1 MERSEQVEI
10 LGIDIG
16 GSGIKGALVNVESG
30 EMVTERHRIPTPQ
43 PATPDAVAGVVAQ
56 IARHFS
62 WDGPVGC
69 TFPAI
74 MKQGVAHS
82 AANVDKSWIGTDAA
96 ALFQRYLDAP
106 VWVVNDADAAGMA
119 EMQFG
124 AGKDRAGVIFMLTI
138 GTGIGSAII
147 VDGHLLPNS
156 ELGHLQIGG
165 VEAENFA
172 SDRIRKKEDLSWK
185 KWAKRFNAY
194 LQYLEFLFSPNLFI
208 LGGGVVKKWDKF
220 AGHLSVQVD
229 IIPATLGNNAGIV
242 GAALVASMHL

>member
-1 MERSEQVEI
+1 MEI

-16 GSGIKGALVNVESG
+16 GSGIKGALVNVDKG

-62 WDGPVGC
+62 WDGLVGC

-96 ALFQRYLDAP
+96 ALFQHHLDAP

-124 AGKDRAGVIFMLTI
+124 AGKGRTGVIFMLTI

-156 ELGHLQIGG
+156 ELGHLQMGG
-165 VEAENFA
+165 IEAENFA
-172 SDRIRKKEDLSWK
+172 SDRVRKKEDLSWK
-185 KWAKRFNAY
+185 KWTKRFNAY

-220 AGHLSVQVD
+220 SGRLSTQAA
-229 IIPATLGNNAGIV
+229 ITPATLGNNAGIV
-242 GAALVASMHL
+242 GAALVASMQL